1 MRLAEAFKP
10 KDLESLA
17 RTSTV
22 EALYRLAHDSTPE
35 AAISDAVKLARKGER
50 VTLVVAKELIANQ
63 TLENDVKKTTTSKAT
78 TDAPVDEETVE
89 PTEVYVPLDEP
100 VADDAPELD
109 AEAEEEPGLAD
120 EPEQEQGDSLES
132 ENVIDDQG
140 NSSDET
146 AEESQEDDDDDLLDP
161 VSYVEVVSD
170 EIAEHWDEFPLE
182 DWRRAAVG
190 LRELADR
197 IDAQVD
203 CASGRLLLPG
213 DPPEEGASS
222 N

>member
-1 MRLAEAFKP
+1 MPKLQRLKP
-10 KDLESLA
+10 CTGLPA
-17 RTSTV
+17 I
-22 EALYRLAHDSTPE
+22 ATPK
-35 AAISDAVKLARKGER
+35 AAIADAVKKARKGER
-50 VTLVVAKELIANQ
+50 INLEVAKELIANH
-63 TLENDVKKTTTSKAT
+63 TFENAAGETATTSKAAT
-78 TDAPVDEETVE
+78 ASPVVEETVE